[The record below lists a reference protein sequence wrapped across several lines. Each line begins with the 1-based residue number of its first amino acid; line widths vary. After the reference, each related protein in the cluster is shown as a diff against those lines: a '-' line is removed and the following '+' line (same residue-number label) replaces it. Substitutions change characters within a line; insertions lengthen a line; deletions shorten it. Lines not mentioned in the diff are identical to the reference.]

1 METNE
6 PIEKECNLID
16 LISYLFLILES
27 IETKFLLDAS
37 KSQPTPFSSS
47 STNTTTVET
56 TDDSIA
62 NIDFLQ
68 LESLCI
74 NSLLSIY
81 KLNKQCNKSKLDS
94 TKFNIELLMQILQ
107 TKPDDQENANKDTRL
122 GCLNVQQNILIL
134 LSEIASIFP
143 DKVLEHV
150 LIMFVFVG
158 NKLARKD
165 DSYSFQII
173 NQIIKSIL
181 PSIVA
186 SCIEE
191 QQQNSSKSNG
201 LGIVF
206 K

>member
-16 LISYLFLILES
+16 IIPYLFLVLES
-27 IETKFLLDAS
+27 IETQFLLDAN
-37 KSQPTPFSSS
+37 KSQFTS
-47 STNTTTVET
+47 STQTTSSTEST
-56 TDDSIA
+56 DSIS
-62 NIDFLQ
+62 NTDCLK
-68 LESLCI
+68 LESLCV

-81 KLNKQCNKSKLDS
+81 KLNKLYNNKKLDS
-94 TKFNIELLMQILQ
+94 AKFNIELLMQILQ
-107 TKPDDQENANKDTRL
+107 TKPDDDEENAREDTRL
-122 GCLNVQQNILIL
+122 DRLNLQQNILIL

-143 DKVLEHV
+143 DRVLEHV

-181 PSIVA
+181 PSIVS

-191 QQQNSSKSNG
+191 QQQNYNSQG
-201 LGIVF
+201 TLTY
-206 K
+206 

>member
-16 LISYLFLILES
+16 IIPYLFLVLES
-27 IETKFLLDAS
+27 IETQFLLDAN
-37 KSQPTPFSSS
+37 KLQFTS
-47 STNTTTVET
+47 STQTASSTEST
-56 TDDSIA
+56 DSIS
-62 NIDFLQ
+62 NTDCLK
-68 LESLCI
+68 LESLCV

-81 KLNKQCNKSKLDS
+81 KLNKLYNNKKLDS
-94 TKFNIELLMQILQ
+94 AKFNIELLMQILQ
-107 TKPDDQENANKDTRL
+107 TKPDDDEENAREDTRL
-122 GCLNVQQNILIL
+122 DRLNLQQNILIL

-143 DKVLEHV
+143 DRVLEHV

-181 PSIVA
+181 PSIVS

-191 QQQNSSKSNG
+191 QQQNYNSQG
-201 LGIVF
+201 TLIILL
-206 K
+206 